1 MANSELGAVS
11 PEIADKIIEACD
23 LILTTGRFVDQFP
36 VDVYQGGAGTSVNM
50 NTNEVLANVALEI
63 MGLEKAVTMSSI
75 LMTMSTSAN
84 RPTMPIQQAS
94 VLRSSTVPIFC

>member
-1 MANSELGAVS
+1 
-11 PEIADKIIEACD
+11 
-23 LILTTGRFVDQFP
+23 
-36 VDVYQGGAGTSVNM
+36 M